1 MFFENPLAEERLPL
15 VERQIPMLRFAH
27 HRLAAADSRLRI
39 NQIRRAERCPAG
51 FALVAVGFLVSA
63 VRASAG
69 DVAVGQE
76 LLRFFVVILF
86 GGLLDEF
93 SLIIQGAE
101 EIRRHLV
108 MYLRRRAGINIERNA
123 ELLERLLN
131 NIMVTVHHIL
141 RRNPFFLRAERDGH
155 PMLVRPANHQNL
167 FAFQA
172 EIAGVNIRR
181 DVNPR
186 EMSDMH
192 RPVRVGQCCR
202 YQCSFKMLFHASESV
217 F

>member
-1 MFFENPLAEERLPL
+1 M
-15 VERQIPMLRFAH
+15 
-27 HRLAAADSRLRI
+27 
-39 NQIRRAERCPAG
+39 
-51 FALVAVGFLVSA
+51 
-63 VRASAG
+63 RASPG

-76 LLRFFVVILF
+76 LLCFFVVVLF

-108 MYLRRRAGINIERNA
+108 MYRRRRAGINIERNA

-131 NIMVTVHHIL
+131 NIMVAVHHIL